1 MTGTARVTPAILEAL
16 ALAPMDLEALLHE
29 IGCTKRGLLNA
40 LAHLQTQGRIDRDE
54 RGCYRLSLP
63 AAPAEPPPVEA
74 VPAAAPPTAGS
85 ATQVERTDA
94 GWRALGPTTATPAI
108 GTADLVLQVLI
119 AAGRITDVDIRRAT
133 ALIGARP

>member
-1 MTGTARVTPAILEAL
+1 MTGIARVTPAILDAL

-29 IGCTKRGLLNA
+29 IGCTKRGLSIA
-40 LAHLQTQGRIDRDE
+40 LAHLQTHGKIDRDD
-54 RGCYRLSLP
+54 RGRYCLIVPSV
-63 AAPAEPPPVEA
+63 APAPPVEA
-74 VPAAAPPTAGS
+74 VPAAAAPTAGS

>member
-1 MTGTARVTPAILEAL
+1 MGGPRITPAILEAL
-16 ALAPMDLEALLHE
+16 ADAPMNLEALLHE
-29 IGCTKRGLLNA
+29 IGCTQRGLSIA
-40 LAHLQTQGRIDRDE
+40 LAHLQTHRKIEQDE
-54 RGCYRLSLP
+54 RGCYHL
-63 AAPAEPPPVEA
+63 AAPAEPPPPVGA
-74 VPAAAPPTAGS
+74 PPAAAPPAAGS

-94 GWRALGPTTATPAI
+94 GWRALGPTTASPAI